1 MPFLPSKTTY
11 VRPLRENNDN
21 TDCHRTFASPM
32 CNKIQQFEVSENG
45 NVIGFNGEVNLKNV
59 DEVKKVYL
67 ENLNSIHSKL
77 FSGVEEIQ
85 KWKTS
90 VEMESKQK
98 NKKIEEVLQT
108 LEVQRKTILDLQL
121 ENENL
126 SYQLSE
132 EIQQRSFV
140 LEKLHSTKELCSALK
155 KHYNTLQGH
164 YEYRNKI
171 EEGFNIADAK
181 RLSAIE
187 NLQNKFERMCREH
200 SEKVGYLNDA
210 LASETNKALNLKETL
225 EQQMAI
231 FENEKES
238 LCRMIE
244 NLQLEMQR
252 ISIEIDEERKK
263 SKLVI
268 EEKKIA
274 KLQEKES
281 EKKISALNETVL
293 SLEDKICN
301 IEAEMDKEKQSK
313 EFLISSISI
322 LEKEKSNLE
331 SMISEA
337 KEELTSY
344 EQLKNEY
351 RALEEQISEFSEKE
365 KCFNITLENLNEE
378 LLQYKSEKE
387 RDFVLCN
394 EKEENLKKMIQEY
407 ETKIVEAD
415 EKLKSVEK
423 SNAELLHKI
432 AILEKDLSAKTDETF
447 IRDEKVLSLEF
458 TVNSCQ
464 ELLESLRCE
473 NISLKDKIEAEK
485 VATCLE
491 CEQLATQLKQMEN
504 LNITLQNAEEALQKQ
519 KTENMEIMKMLNDAE
534 DSYNND
540 RITKEKEIIKFQE
553 QVRRLEQEMRI
564 MNVKVEEFHTLK
576 SLNQKQKEEIE
587 ELKFSI
593 TKQEEELNELKSEKE
608 KLKGNLEN
616 FKYLTGNE
624 VTLNENKENTTGS
637 IKIEGQNE
645 MCETKKNKRSKVHTG
660 KKKRKTKNQNHLQ
673 NKSLEKDSIF
683 SGLKEGVCEKKDTA
697 KIPSQ
702 ILNDDDIDSTSSG
715 ETDFGK
721 NTSKAPETKLKD
733 DVAVS
738 KHLDSSKKN
747 EKSTLL
753 NMEKNKWEVDSSGSE
768 YLELAFDKDSEKF
781 MGLTPKK
788 SPFSNS
794 KLDSSATKKSS
805 SFSSRLKRDNQ
816 CVNADNN
823 AKKFGLPLKKNKIEL
838 GHPVWT
844 QSITTPEKNADFW
857 RVKENL
863 QMKNVSAFNT
873 PSTPADK
880 RKIFSNTSTPS
891 NQRKFFKTS
900 LSDRDNKFKKP
911 TSQAAWSDFLKSSK

>member
-1 MPFLPSKTTY
+1 
-11 VRPLRENNDN
+11 
-21 TDCHRTFASPM
+21 
-32 CNKIQQFEVSENG
+32 
-45 NVIGFNGEVNLKNV
+45 
-59 DEVKKVYL
+59 
-67 ENLNSIHSKL
+67 
-77 FSGVEEIQ
+77 
-85 KWKTS
+85 
-90 VEMESKQK
+90 
-98 NKKIEEVLQT
+98 
-108 LEVQRKTILDLQL
+108 
-121 ENENL
+121 
-126 SYQLSE
+126 
-132 EIQQRSFV
+132 
-140 LEKLHSTKELCSALK
+140 
-155 KHYNTLQGH
+155 
-164 YEYRNKI
+164 
-171 EEGFNIADAK
+171 
-181 RLSAIE
+181 
-187 NLQNKFERMCREH
+187 MCREH

-268 EEKKIA
+268 EEKNAQVNKLEDLIAMYSSNLKKIEETSQITLNEKLELEQKLLSEKTKNDNFVMELNQCLEIA

-301 IEAEMDKEKQSK
+301 IEAKMDKEKQSK

-322 LEKEKSNLE
+322 LEKEKNNLE

-337 KEELTSY
+337 KDELTSY

-351 RALEEQISEFSEKE
+351 RALEEQISQFSEKE

-407 ETKIVEAD
+407 KTKIVEAD

-432 AILEKDLSAKTDETF
+432 AILEKDSSAKTDEIF
-447 IRDEKVLSLEF
+447 VRDEKVLNLEF

-504 LNITLQNAEEALQKQ
+504 LNITLQKAEEALQKQ

-576 SLNQKQKEEIE
+576 SLNQKQKDEIE
-587 ELKFSI
+587 ELKLRI

-616 FKYLTGNE
+616 FKYFTGNE

-637 IKIEGQNE
+637 IKMEGQNE
-645 MCETKKNKRSKVHTG
+645 MRETNKNKRSKVHTG

-683 SGLKEGVCEKKDTA
+683 SGLKEGVCEKKDTV

-702 ILNDDDIDSTSSG
+702 ILNDDIDSTSSG

-721 NTSKAPETKLKD
+721 VINTSKAPETKLKD

-738 KHLDSSKKN
+738 KYLDSSKKN

-794 KLDSSATKKSS
+794 KLDSSATNKSS
-805 SFSSRLKRDNQ
+805 SSNSRLKRDNQ
-816 CVNADNN
+816 CVNADNH
-823 AKKFGLPLKKNKIEL
+823 AKKFGLPLKKNKTEL

-844 QSITTPEKNADFW
+844 QSIMTPEKNTDFW

-863 QMKNVSAFNT
+863 QMKNMSAFNT

-891 NQRKFFKTS
+891 NQRKFFKTP